1 LVGLTK
7 GAYYQFKVR
16 AKNVYGYGPFS
27 SVVSVRASEVPTTMN
42 TVATAQVM
50 KTIIIGWINPS
61 DDGGEEIDLF

>member
-27 SVVSVRASEVPTTMN
+27 SVVSVRASEVPTTMK